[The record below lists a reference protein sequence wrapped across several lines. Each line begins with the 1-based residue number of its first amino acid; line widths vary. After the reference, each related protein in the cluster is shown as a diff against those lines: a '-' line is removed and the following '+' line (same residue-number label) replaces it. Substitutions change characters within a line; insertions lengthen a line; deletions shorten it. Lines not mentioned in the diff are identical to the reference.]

1 MKNFLFT
8 TLKNHRPVQL
18 RETNQS
24 QQPTTVQQRAIQISQ
39 NTISRNITN
48 NNNMLTR
55 NIFHS
60 QPLFSVSSIFGLKQ
74 SSCRSCGH

>member
-18 RETNQS
+18 RETTS
-24 QQPTTVQQRAIQISQ
+24 AQQPTVQQRSIQISQ
-39 NTISRNITN
+39 NNISRNIS
-48 NNNMLTR
+48 NNMLTR
-55 NIFHS
+55 NIFNS